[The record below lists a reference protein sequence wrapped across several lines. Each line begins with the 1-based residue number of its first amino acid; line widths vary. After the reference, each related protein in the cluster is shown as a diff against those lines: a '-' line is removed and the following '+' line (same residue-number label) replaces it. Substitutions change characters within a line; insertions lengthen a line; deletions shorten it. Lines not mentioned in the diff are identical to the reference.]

1 MEKSKLVCMFLS
13 RSDKKIKIQ
22 ESNIKIKYIF
32 EILLKFLKIELFL

>member
-32 EILLKFLKIELFL
+32 EILKFLKIELFL